1 LTTWPHDNPTS
12 TTTTSTWQ
20 RIMHVVPIRASSP
33 QLIEHRL
40 STWYEWLSIHRSIK
54 PQLYIWMTMHWTG
67 HQAPNFNDDAWTQQQ
82 YNNNQQI
89 QRHRQLTTL
98 TTLMTTA
105 ATTTTYNLND
115 IDDNSG
121 NDNKNDFAS

>member
-1 LTTWPHDNPTS
+1 
-12 TTTTSTWQ
+12 
-20 RIMHVVPIRASSP
+20 
-33 QLIEHRL
+33 
-40 STWYEWLSIHRSIK
+40 
-54 PQLYIWMTMHWTG
+54 MTMHSTG

>member
-1 LTTWPHDNPTS
+1 
-12 TTTTSTWQ
+12 
-20 RIMHVVPIRASSP
+20 MHS
-33 QLIEHRL
+33 
-40 STWYEWLSIHRSIK
+40 
-54 PQLYIWMTMHWTG
+54 TG

-105 ATTTTYNLND
+105 ATTTTYKLND

>member
-1 LTTWPHDNPTS
+1 
-12 TTTTSTWQ
+12 
-20 RIMHVVPIRASSP
+20 
-33 QLIEHRL
+33 
-40 STWYEWLSIHRSIK
+40 
-54 PQLYIWMTMHWTG
+54 MTKHSTG

-82 YNNNQQI
+82 YNNNQQL
-89 QRHRQLTTL
+89 QRHRQQLTALTTL
-98 TTLMTTA
+98 TTIV